1 MNYYTKFRLKA
12 MDFWKKN
19 KKRILICLIVFL
31 VVIIINNILKRM
43 PKDLPA
49 PSLTYK
55 PHVAV
60 ITETEVP
67 KKYQKPIENLVDT
80 YFNYCN
86 NGEYQNA
93 YDLISNECKQANY
106 PTLDIFKKYV
116 DYVFQGKKKVY
127 TLQSYSVVNNIY
139 VYDIKI
145 TDDFM
150 ANGTSDGY
158 YYYDEKIVLL
168 QENDE
173 LKLSIGQFINK
184 DNPNI
189 AVEDD
194 YMKIE
199 ILDRTIEYEKETY
212 RVKVTNKT
220 DDKYIIIADGKQ
232 SNEIQLNLGVRKD
245 EPEEYIDSFI
255 VNPGGFRIEELAFT
269 KFFDNGLTAQGIN
282 FGAVR
287 ILNSYDHK
295 VGTTQENL
303 DSAVKLYSVEVPLN

>member
-1 MNYYTKFRLKA
+1 MNYYTKFRLKV

-31 VVIIINNILKRM
+31 VVIIINNILKRI

-60 ITETEVP
+60 ITDTEVP
-67 KKYQKPIENLVDT
+67 KKYQEPIENLVDT

-86 NGEYQNA
+86 NGEYEKA
-93 YDLISNECKQANY
+93 YDLITTECKQADY
-106 PTLDIFKKYV
+106 PTLDLFKQYV

-127 TLQSYSVVNNIY
+127 TLQSYSIVNNVYI
-139 VYDIKI
+139 YDIKI

-158 YYYDEKIVLL
+158 YYYDEKIVITE
-168 QENDE
+168 ENDE
-173 LKLSIGQFINK
+173 LKLTIGQFISK
-184 DNPNI
+184 TNPNI
-189 AVEDD
+189 AVEDE

-199 ILDRTIEYEKETY
+199 VVDRTVEYETETY
-212 RVKVTNKT
+212 RIKVTNKT

-232 SNEIQLNLGVRKD
+232 SNEIKLNLGVRKD
-245 EPEEYIDSFI
+245 EPNDYIDSFI
-255 VNPGGFRIEELAFT
+255 VNPGGFRFEEITFD
-269 KFFDNGLTAQGIN
+269 KFYDNGLTAQGII

-295 VGTTQENL
+295 TGTTQENL
-303 DSAVKLYSVEVPLN
+303 DNAVKLYSVEVPLN

>member
-1 MNYYTKFRLKA
+1 
-12 MDFWKKN
+12 
-19 KKRILICLIVFL
+19 
-31 VVIIINNILKRM
+31 
-43 PKDLPA
+43 
-49 PSLTYK
+49 
-55 PHVAV
+55 
-60 ITETEVP
+60 
-67 KKYQKPIENLVDT
+67 
-80 YFNYCN
+80 
-86 NGEYQNA
+86 
-93 YDLISNECKQANY
+93 
-106 PTLDIFKKYV
+106 
-116 DYVFQGKKKVY
+116 
-127 TLQSYSVVNNIY
+127 
-139 VYDIKI
+139 
-145 TDDFM
+145 M

-199 ILDRTIEYEKETY
+199 ILDRTVEYEKETY

-220 DDKYIIIADGKQ
+220 DDKYIIVADGKQ

-255 VNPGGFRIEELAFT
+255 VNPGGFRIEELTFT

-303 DSAVKLYSVEVPLN
+303 DNAVKLYSAEVPLN